1 MTTWIADVGT
11 SSGINGYYQTERL
24 ANSLTKGIISDI
36 KTLEPYVTLTNI
48 IGSNITDSY
57 FTAEI
62 KTLIWPLVKD
72 YVICINNTNLSN
84 PSLTEH
90 ILVKRPFIYDL
101 LTSRWPKTGPQLE
114 CNNNWEWLSQI
125 KYAMKIFAKN
135 TLDMVPTVGFNTP
148 KSQANR
154 IGVECCRNELLR
166 NSILRWIDNLETDR
180 TTLCLLKSTGFIS
193 SQDLHAVRSDNILT
207 VDLDKKASEGIH
219 DYWRTGIGKKHTLRK
234 YQCNKA
240 TSKHSPI
247 EKWINRRASILLRR
261 VDYWRKFF
269 TKNQIKVYVHY
280 TVEHEE
286 GIAKQIA
293 LNLEGGIL
301 VFIQR
306 SHMVSV
312 GGSIARRSCHVC
324 FCWGNPVYA
333 IGTHNHNNI
342 DFYVISGAN
351 DKETTVHAKSLG
363 HSYRNKVSTAGAKFV
378 ISIFDNASSPNIM
391 YGETALNDFYTYLL
405 RWVMND
411 QDNGLIIKPK
421 KNLALQL
428 ANAHQIHHHQ
438 PHDRIS
444 IAVHKLLID
453 AVATGRCL
461 ILDESD
467 APECAAYAADISVG
481 LGYST
486 AITRSAIENLRG
498 IHCDLSKNPD
508 DHLQN
513 YLNTLMFND
522 LDSIMEAI
530 TTHKQHVIAGDVL
543 PSLIGDHSAI
553 VKQLDPFQDGKATDR
568 IADYLSYLIQGYDH
582 GYSKDLVI
590 ESANKKFVSKWG
602 EDKVISNANTFRYQ
616 DHE

>member
-1 MTTWIADVGT
+1 
-11 SSGINGYYQTERL
+11 
-24 ANSLTKGIISDI
+24 
-36 KTLEPYVTLTNI
+36 
-48 IGSNITDSY
+48 
-57 FTAEI
+57 
-62 KTLIWPLVKD
+62 
-72 YVICINNTNLSN
+72 
-84 PSLTEH
+84 
-90 ILVKRPFIYDL
+90 
-101 LTSRWPKTGPQLE
+101 
-114 CNNNWEWLSQI
+114 
-125 KYAMKIFAKN
+125 
-135 TLDMVPTVGFNTP
+135 
-148 KSQANR
+148 
-154 IGVECCRNELLR
+154 
-166 NSILRWIDNLETDR
+166 
-180 TTLCLLKSTGFIS
+180 
-193 SQDLHAVRSDNILT
+193 
-207 VDLDKKASEGIH
+207 
-219 DYWRTGIGKKHTLRK
+219 
-234 YQCNKA
+234 
-240 TSKHSPI
+240 
-247 EKWINRRASILLRR
+247 
-261 VDYWRKFF
+261 
-269 TKNQIKVYVHY
+269 
-280 TVEHEE
+280 
-286 GIAKQIA
+286 
-293 LNLEGGIL
+293 
-301 VFIQR
+301 
-306 SHMVSV
+306 MVSV

-498 IHCDLSKNPD
+498 IHCL
-508 DHLQN
+508 
-513 YLNTLMFND
+513 
-522 LDSIMEAI
+522 
-530 TTHKQHVIAGDVL
+530 
-543 PSLIGDHSAI
+543 SLIHI
-553 VKQLDPFQDGKATDR
+553 
-568 IADYLSYLIQGYDH
+568 
-582 GYSKDLVI
+582 
-590 ESANKKFVSKWG
+590 
-602 EDKVISNANTFRYQ
+602 
-616 DHE
+616 